1 MSSTTE
7 KSFENVDIKINKKSN
22 VLDYRLILATVLSK
36 WYILLISLIL
46 TFAVTYIYIKKANRV
61 YEGFTT
67 ILLKDPKAKNVLDA
81 QTLIGYNVARTQSPI
96 ENEQVILQS
105 ATMTY
110 NALKRIPWQV
120 SYYAKGRLRTNNSYI
135 SGPYIVLIDT
145 TKNQVAESEFSIEFT
160 GSDKFILK
168 SIRNAG
174 YLYKYS
180 TNKYIKRN
188 DEFVIMPNIEYNR
201 EHKFGDTISTP
212 NFTICI
218 IKGPDDVELYKY
230 SKLSFK
236 LNQLSKL
243 VNTYQQG
250 ITVEP
255 TSKTS
260 SVLKVTFRFYQPEIL
275 QDFLNALTAEYI
287 ESGLANK
294 NEVAYRTISFIDNE
308 LLEIR
313 TQLTNAES
321 DLETYRKDNKLLD
334 LNEEAQRIF
343 DHMKEL
349 DNEKARLQL
358 KNKYYNYL
366 KDYLESH
373 QDPAFIIV
381 PSAMGIEDPVTGD
394 LLAQLAKLYSE
405 SSSLSLSATKRNP
418 ALKKIE
424 AEIEQARKNILENTK
439 NNIKLSKISLDDNT
453 SRSNTVSTRI
463 YNLPTNQRK
472 LLDFQREFNLYNQL
486 YVFLLQKK
494 AEAQI
499 TAATNMADNQVLDPC
514 RTENIVKIAPKAG
527 FYIINAF
534 IIAVLLSFAI
544 IFLPSFLKNTFTF
557 TREIEEASPF
567 PIAGYIMHNEDKNE
581 KVFTSTSFSP
591 VGESFRTL
599 RTNMN
604 FFVGNKTSFV
614 MQLTSDVPQCGK
626 TFISVNLGY
635 SFAISGR
642 KTVIIGADMRK
653 SRIHKIMGMSSKPGL
668 SDYLASKVSLNEI
681 IFPTDNSNLFIIP
694 SGTTPPNPSELLESE
709 RTNTVFSS
717 LREQFNIIIIDSP
730 PAISVTDANILMPK
744 CDMTAFVIRIKKTKK
759 NIIKDLFTRI
769 RLKNIPQPVVIVN
782 DIPARNTYGYG
793 YGYGYAYGYGY
804 GYGYGYHSDEH
815 KKSKIKSSRLRRVF
829 KA

>member
-1 MSSTTE
+1 MNSTTE
-7 KSFENVDIKINKKSN
+7 KSFENNDVNTN
-22 VLDYRLILATVLSK
+22 VKNRGLDYRLVFSVLLPK
-36 WYILLISLIL
+36 WYVFLLFIMIS
-46 TFAVTYIYIKKANRV
+46 FGVCWIYLKKADRV
-61 YEGFTT
+61 YEGYTT

-81 QTLIGYNVARTQSPI
+81 QSLIGYNMGRTQSPI

-105 ATMTY
+105 ATLTY

-145 TKNQVAESEFSIEFT
+145 TKNQVAESEFSIDFIS
-160 GSDKFILK
+160 SDKFLLK
-168 SIRNAG
+168 STKNAG
-174 YLYKYS
+174 YLYRYS
-180 TNKYIKRN
+180 TNQYIKKN
-188 DEFVIMPNIEYNR
+188 DEFVMMPNIVYNK
-201 EHKFGDTISTP
+201 EHRFGDTIRTP
-212 NFTICI
+212 NFAISI

-255 TSKTS
+255 SSKTS

-275 QDFLNALTAEYI
+275 RDFLNALTAEYI

-334 LNEEAQRIF
+334 LNTEAERIF

-349 DNEKARLQL
+349 DNEKAKLQL

-373 QDPAFIIV
+373 QDPAYIIV
-381 PSAMGIEDPVTGD
+381 PSAMGIEDPATGD
-394 LLAQLAKLYSE
+394 LLAQLSKLYSE
-405 SSSLSLSATKRNP
+405 LSSLSQSATKRNP
-418 ALKKIE
+418 ALKKLE
-424 AEIEQARKNILENTK
+424 AEIEQARNNILENAK

-453 SRSNTVSTRI
+453 FRSNTVSSRI
-463 YNLPTNQRK
+463 FNLPSNQRK
-472 LLDFQREFNLYNQL
+472 LLDFEREFNLYNQL

-514 RTENIVKIAPKAG
+514 RAENIAQIAPKSG
-527 FYIINAF
+527 LYMVNAF
-534 IIAVLLSFAI
+534 IIAILLALAVI
-544 IFLPSFLKNTFTF
+544 LLPPYLKNTYTF
-557 TREIEEASPF
+557 TREIEEDSPF
-567 PIAGYIMHNEDKNE
+567 PIAGYIMHNEDKDE
-581 KVFTSTSFSP
+581 KVFSAKSFSA

-604 FFVGNKTSFV
+604 FFIGAKTSFI
-614 MQLTSDVPQCGK
+614 MQLTSDLPQCGK

-642 KTVIIGADMRK
+642 KTIIIGTDMRR
-653 SRIHKIMGMSSKPGL
+653 SRIHKILDLPSKPGL

-681 IFPTDNSNLFIIP
+681 IFPTENPNLFVIT
-694 SGTTPPNPSELLESE
+694 SGTIPPNPSELLDSE
-709 RTNTVFSS
+709 IMVALLLA
-717 LREQFNIIIIDSP
+717 LREQFNVIILDSP
-730 PAISVTDANILMPK
+730 PSISVTDANILMPK
-744 CDMTAFVIRIKKTKK
+744 CDLTAFVVRIKITRK
-759 NIIKDLFTRI
+759 NTLKDLLLRI
-769 RLKNIPQPVVIVN
+769 QLRNIPQPVIIVN
-782 DIPARNTYGYG
+782 DIPLRNA
-793 YGYGYAYGYGY
+793 YGYAYGYGY
-804 GYGYGYHSDEH
+804 GYTYGYGYGYETDGQ
-815 KKSKIKSSRLRRVF
+815 KKSKMQLGKLKRIF
-829 KA
+829 KFKK